1 MRMSE
6 ADRRKLE
13 SEQRAIVGTHNDNLV
28 CKDCLL
34 RYDDRRIYG
43 NVSRC
48 EQYPEHKPQS
58 VLDGGKCKCYI
69 KE

>member
-6 ADRRKLE
+6 ADKKKIE
-13 SEQRAIVGTHNDNLV
+13 SEQMTIVGIHNDNLV
-28 CKDCLL
+28 CMDCLL
-34 RYDDRRIYG
+34 RYDDRRICG